1 MTTCVN
7 LGPDK
12 EQGRLFGLLEGLRGI
27 LTTAMGLGIVA
38 IFNHAATETLGLR
51 NVIFAYAIINII
63 LGAVT
68 FILIPYEK
76 KAVDAG
82 GEKSSILKNFK
93 IALKKPEIWM
103 VTIAIFCTLL

>member
-7 LGPDK
+7 LGSDK

-76 KAVDAG
+76 KPWMPAG
-82 GEKSSILKNFK
+82 RKARSLKILKS
-93 IALKKPEIWM
+93 P
-103 VTIAIFCTLL
+103 